1 LTANQ
6 VLMYS
11 AMTKC
16 WPKYVLP
23 NVTLYCTAGTISV
36 TKKEDLNG
44 CCSMCYKAEGIA
56 SIVSLNYENK
66 KYQLMY
72 DSVLDNGFMVYK

>member
-1 LTANQ
+1 
-6 VLMYS
+6 
-11 AMTKC
+11 
-16 WPKYVLP
+16 
-23 NVTLYCTAGTISV
+23 
-36 TKKEDLNG
+36 
-44 CCSMCYKAEGIA
+44 MCYKAEGIA